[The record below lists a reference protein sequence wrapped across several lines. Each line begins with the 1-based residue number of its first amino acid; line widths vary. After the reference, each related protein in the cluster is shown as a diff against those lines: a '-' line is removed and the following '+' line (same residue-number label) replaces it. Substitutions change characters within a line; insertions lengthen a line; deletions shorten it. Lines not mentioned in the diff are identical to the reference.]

1 MAGHTKFRDL
11 DHKEVAV
18 AADTNEHGEEVI
30 RVVQVIGE
38 ITKSKDYKGSSVSHL
53 AFGMIEEHCALGGFG
68 TFSFPNE
75 YGAVTTVEVNRKEQ

>member
-1 MAGHTKFRDL
+1 MDSKTRRTRHNANDFITEEEMAD
-11 DHKEVAV
+11 DA
-18 AADTNEHGEEVI
+18 EVI
-30 RVVQVIGE
+30 QVVQVIGE

-75 YGAVTTVEVNRKEQ
+75 YGGATEVNVNRKES